1 MLSTGAA
8 LSQDTE
14 NTGDAGDAGGSV
26 DEQQTATT
34 ADAEPPTQTGAPK
47 RLPSPLSA
55 IEFMRFDDDFSYL
68 YGPKGSYEPSI
79 FDPLKNIELGEDL
92 RLSFGGDVRWRFES
106 KRNEFLR
113 PGSRPHDDFLLERY
127 AVHAD
132 LKYRDLARVFF
143 EGVHAD
149 VHGRE
154 DIVFFIHRNRFDLH
168 QAFLDVRVLGEDIP
182 LTVRVGRQEL
192 AYGNQRMISPWGWGR
207 IRIRFDGLKV
217 FWEGDNWDLDAWY
230 TKPVVN
236 DTTDFDE
243 TADDVSFFGG
253 YATYKGIPKHEL
265 DFYLLG
271 QHETIGRLN
280 PNGRRGDKDVYTIGS
295 AFRLPLRPGAR
306 GFDYDLEVNG
316 QFGDWAGDDILAWSV
331 GGSAGYT
338 FAEVAMKPR
347 LGMGFEIASGD
358 KDPFDSN
365 VETFD
370 QLYRQPKDF
379 LGYFVVTGRQNLNLV
394 NVNLGAWLVEDKVK
408 LNLYYYWMWLQQD
421 RDALYVPSGLT
432 AFRVPDGPMG
442 TKERRDVT
450 GDSGSSL
457 GQEFDITL
465 GWQID
470 AHSSV
475 LFGFSHFWSGSFLD
489 ATGAGSDPEVY
500 YCQYQIKF

>member
-1 MLSTGAA
+1 MLWTGAA
-8 LSQDTE
+8 LCQDTE
-14 NTGDAGDAGGSV
+14 NTGDVGAAV
-26 DEQQTATT
+26 DEQQTAATAT
-34 ADAEPPTQTGAPK
+34 ADAEASVKTGKPKPPPG
-47 RLPSPLSA
+47 PLSA
-55 IEFMRFDDDFSYL
+55 IDFMRYDDDFSYL
-68 YGPKGSYEPSI
+68 NGPAGSYEPSI
-79 FDPLKNIELGEDL
+79 FDPIKNIHLDDDFTL
-92 RLSFGGDVRWRFES
+92 MFGGDIRWRFES

-113 PGSRPHDDFLLERY
+113 PGSQPHDDFLLERY
-127 AVHAD
+127 ALYAD
-132 LKYRDLARVFF
+132 LKYRDLARVFV
-143 EGVHAD
+143 EGIHAD
-149 VHGRE
+149 VHGRQ

-192 AYGNQRMISPWGWGR
+192 AYGEQRMISPWGWGR

-217 FWEGDNWDLDAWY
+217 FWKGDNWDLDAWY

-236 DTTDFDE
+236 DTTAFDE

-253 YATYKGIPKHEL
+253 YATRHFDFNQDLKPDHDL

-271 QHETIGRLN
+271 QHDTTGRLN

-295 AFRLPLRPGAR
+295 AFRGESC
-306 GFDYDLEVNG
+306 GFDYEVEVNG
-316 QFGDWAGDDILAWSV
+316 QFGDWAGDDIRAWSA
-331 GGSAGYT
+331 GGAAGYR
-338 FAEVAMKPR
+338 FGDDPRKDPR

-394 NVNLGAWLVEDKVK
+394 NVNLEAWLVPRKVK

-421 RDALYVPSGLT
+421 RDALYLPSGLG
-432 AFRVPDGPMG
+432 AFPG
-442 TKERRDVT
+442 RRDVT

-465 GWQID
+465 GWKID